1 MSVEVVRTVVFR
13 YEPTPQI
20 LKLLSDFRDMIN
32 FCIRKALE
40 TGSWN
45 IRRLHH
51 VCYPE
56 LKAKYSY
63 NVYYYARAYR
73 IASQI
78 LTSWRKKVKRGQA
91 DPNKPP
97 QAKKLFVRLH
107 KAQFKLEGDRLRVAI
122 RRGQYATILLQG
134 GDYQARFLE
143 RYTRGELRVGEIT
156 INERYVYIPFIEE
169 IDITAPSNYVSI
181 DINEGNITMTDND
194 GNTMV
199 INTKA
204 LRTAHATYQNIRRR
218 IQALKN
224 PRTKA
229 RLLAKYRG
237 RERRKVRD
245 MLHKLSK
252 AIVKLCDGKG
262 IVLEDLKGI
271 KRQNKG
277 RKLNRRL
284 NNSWNPR
291 QLQFYITYKALLAG
305 LPVYYVNPART
316 SKECPLCGG
325 HINSSERA
333 CNECG
338 LDRDVAGAVNI
349 LYRFWCPEAY
359 ADEGHRA
366 YLRMRGAQGPL
377 NARPLSAP
385 CRHAGKLKNGGQA
398 NGPHFSTP

>member
-1 MSVEVVRTVVFR
+1 MSVEVVRTVAFR

-32 FCIRKALE
+32 FCICKALE
-40 TGSWN
+40 IGSWS
-45 IRRLHH
+45 IKKLHH
-51 VCYPE
+51 ACYPE
-56 LKAKYSY
+56 LKARYDYHSDYYS
-63 NVYYYARAYR
+63 RAYR

-78 LTSWRKKVKRGQA
+78 LRTWRKKVKRGQA
-91 DPNKPP
+91 DPDKPP
-97 QAKKLFVRLH
+97 EAKKLFVRLS
-107 KAQFKLEGDRLRVAI
+107 KWQFKLEGDRLRVAI
-122 RRGQYATILLQG
+122 RRGQYATILLHG
-134 GDYQARFLE
+134 GDYQVRFLE
-143 RYTRGELRVGEIT
+143 RYARGELRVGEIT

-169 IDITAPSNYVSI
+169 IDITAPSNYVGI

-194 GNTMV
+194 GNTVV

-224 PRTKA
+224 PRTRA

-252 AIVKLCDGKG
+252 AIVRLAGDRG

-271 KRQNKG
+271 KGQNKG

-284 NNSWNPR
+284 HNSWNPR

-316 SKECPLCGG
+316 SKECPRCGG
-325 HINSSERA
+325 RIANSSERA
-333 CNECG
+333 CRECG
-338 LDRDVAGAVNI
+338 LDRDVAGAINI

-385 CRHAGKLKNGGQA
+385 CRHAGKLKNGGC
-398 NGPHFSTP
+398 

>member
-32 FCIRKALE
+32 FCIAKALE
-40 TGSWN
+40 MGSWS
-45 IRRLHH
+45 IKKLHRA
-51 VCYPE
+51 CYPE
-56 LKAKYSY
+56 LKARYDYHSG
-63 NVYYYARAYR
+63 YYAKAYR

-78 LTSWRKKVKRGQA
+78 LTSWRKKAKRGEA
-91 DPNKPP
+91 DPDKPP
-97 QAKKLFVRLH
+97 RAKKLFVRLH
-107 KAQFKLEGDRLRVAI
+107 KWQFKLEGNRLRVAI

-143 RYTRGELRVGEIT
+143 RYARGELRVGEIT

-169 IDITAPSNYVSI
+169 IDITAPSNYVGI
-181 DINEGNITMTDND
+181 DINESNITMTDND
-194 GNTMV
+194 GDTVV

-204 LRTAHATYQNIRRR
+204 IRTVHATYQNIRRR

-224 PRTKA
+224 PRTRE
-229 RLLAKYRG
+229 RLLAKYCG
-237 RERRKVRD
+237 RERRKVCD

-262 IVLEDLKGI
+262 LVLEDLKGI
-271 KRQNKG
+271 KGQNRG

-305 LPVYYVNPART
+305 LPVYYVNPAHT

-325 HINSSERA
+325 YINSSKRA

-338 LDRDVAGAVNI
+338 LDRDVAGAINI

-359 ADEGHRA
+359 ADEGYRA
-366 YLRMRGAQGPL
+366 YMRMRGAIQGPL
-377 NARPLSAP
+377 NARPLSALS
-385 CRHAGKLKNGGQA
+385 RHAGKLKNRGR
-398 NGPHFSTP
+398 

>member
-1 MSVEVVRTVVFR
+1 MSVGVVRTMVFR

-32 FCIRKALE
+32 FCIAKALE
-40 TGSWN
+40 MGSWS
-45 IRRLHH
+45 IKKLHRA
-51 VCYPE
+51 CYPE
-56 LKAKYSY
+56 LKARYDYHSD
-63 NVYYYARAYR
+63 YYGRAYR

-78 LTSWRKKVKRGQA
+78 LRTWRKKVRRGQA
-91 DPNKPP
+91 DPSRPP
-97 QAKKLFVRLH
+97 QAKRLFVRLSKH
-107 KAQFKLEGDRLRVAI
+107 QFKLEKNTLRVSI
-122 RRGQYATILLQG
+122 RPRQYATILLQG

-143 RYTRGELRVGEIT
+143 RYARGELRVGEIT

-169 IDITAPSNYVSI
+169 IDITAPSNYVGI
-181 DINEGNITMTDND
+181 DINESNITMTDNES
-194 GNTMV
+194 NTV
-199 INTKA
+199 AINTKTT
-204 LRTAHATYQNIRRR
+204 RTAHATYQNIRRR

-224 PRTKA
+224 PRTRA

-252 AIVKLCDGKG
+252 AIVRLAGDRG
-262 IVLEDLKGI
+262 IVLENLKGI
-271 KRQNKG
+271 KRQNRS
-277 RKLNRRL
+277 RKMNRRL

-305 LPVYYVNPART
+305 LPVYFVNPART
-316 SKECPLCGG
+316 SKECPRCGG

-333 CNECG
+333 CRECG
-338 LDRDVAGAVNI
+338 LDRDVAASLNI

-366 YLRMRGAQGPL
+366 YMRMRGATG
-377 NARPLSAP
+377 RI
-385 CRHAGKLKNGGQA
+385 G
-398 NGPHFSTP
+398 